1 VKGHHGSSDDY
12 MSVLFINKY
21 FNTFLW
27 LFYVYEHVAVHSGTT
42 LSEEYSSAIKYD
54 LCLHNIAVYFL
65 EQLLYWKC
73 VYDAS

>member
-1 VKGHHGSSDDY
+1 
-12 MSVLFINKY
+12 
-21 FNTFLW
+21 